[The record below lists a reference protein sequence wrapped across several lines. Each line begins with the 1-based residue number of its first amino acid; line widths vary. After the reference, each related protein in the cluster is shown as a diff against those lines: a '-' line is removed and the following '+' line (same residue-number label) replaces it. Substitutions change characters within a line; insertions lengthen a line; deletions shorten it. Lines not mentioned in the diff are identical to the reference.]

1 MKQDFLK
8 IIENRRSYYDI
19 NKLSTISDKEIQQI
33 IEDSIKHVPSAFNS
47 QSGRVVLLLDDQ
59 HDDLWNIV
67 ENSLKAIVP
76 SDRFGKTREKI
87 NSFRIGYGT
96 VLFFEDKDTIK
107 SLQEKFPSYAHNF
120 PLWSQQSSGMLQ
132 FAIWVALEAQG
143 LGASL
148 QHYNELIEKEIK
160 ENWNINENWQLISQM
175 PFGKPVSE
183 PGEKDFLPIDQRFK
197 KFM

>member
-33 IEDSIKHVPSAFNS
+33 VEDTIKYVPSAFNS

-67 ENSLKAIVP
+67 ENSLKAVVP
-76 SDRFGKTREKI
+76 SDRFGKTKEKI
-87 NSFRIGYGT
+87 NSFRRGYGT
-96 VLFFEDKDTIK
+96 LLFFEDIDTVK
-107 SLQEKFPSYAHNF
+107 SLQDKFPSYAHNF

-148 QHYNELIEKEIK
+148 QHYNELIEKKIK
-160 ENWNINENWQLISQM
+160 ENWNIDENWQLISQM
-175 PFGKPVSE
+175 PFGKPASE
-183 PGEKDFLPIDQRFK
+183 PGEKDFLPIDLRFK